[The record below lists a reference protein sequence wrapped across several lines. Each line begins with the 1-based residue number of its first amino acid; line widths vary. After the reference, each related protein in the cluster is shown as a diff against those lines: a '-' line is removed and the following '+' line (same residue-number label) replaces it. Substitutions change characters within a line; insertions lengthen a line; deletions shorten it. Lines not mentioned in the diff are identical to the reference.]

1 MFLNN
6 HSYYSLRYGT
16 VSEEELLEM
25 AQQYGYETF
34 TLTDINNTSGC
45 LNFIRKAPEYNIK
58 PVVGIDF
65 RNNTQQC
72 YVGLAKNNNGFQ
84 ELNTLL
90 SKHLHNDIPF
100 PEIAPNLND
109 VAIIYPFEKA
119 LALENYKFKAYEY
132 IGIRTDEVNKLAFS
146 KLQQYKDQLVVLQT
160 VSFRSKRDFNTHRLL
175 RAIDNNVLL
184 SKLTLEQQGSFSQ
197 QILPKETLEEAF
209 KSFPHILENTKKLL
223 NECHIHFDFSKARKN
238 QNLKTV
244 YGSAEADY
252 QKLVELCHEG
262 LSKRYKKVDDIIERR
277 LEKELTLIKQ
287 QNFVSFFLINWKII
301 QYAQSKGYF
310 YVGRGSGAN
319 SIVAY
324 LLEITDVDP
333 IELDLYFER
342 FMNLYRSSPPDF
354 DIDFSTWDREDVTR
368 FIFETFGTQ
377 ARTALLGSY
386 VTFKHSGAVR
396 ELGKVFGLPKH
407 EIDKLSSGK
416 FNHNQLDQLSKLVL
430 RYAKYLEGRPNY
442 LSIHAGGILIAEK
455 PIQYYSATHLPP
467 KGFPTVQFDMH
478 IAEDVGLYKFDIL
491 GQRGLGKIKDTIT
504 IIKENNPEVQLPN
517 IHIAKPFFEDD
528 NINNMVAR
536 AECIGCFYVESPAMR
551 MLLKKLGVNNY
562 LTLVAASSIIRPG
575 VAQSGM
581 MREYILRHKNPER
594 RKKAH
599 PILWDIMPDTYGVMV
614 YQEDVIKVA
623 HHYAGLDLGEA
634 DVLRRGMSGKY
645 RSREEFQ
652 AVKQKFIDN
661 CREKGEEDAMIHDV
675 WRQIESFAGYAFAKG
690 HSASYAVESYQ
701 SLFLKCYYPLEY
713 MVATINNGG
722 GFYRVELYAH
732 EAKLRGGNVH
742 PPCINRSN
750 IITTIKGKDI
760 FLGFQHLQSLE
771 KRSMIAIIETRAYQ
785 PFISLQDF
793 MERVPLGIEQLDIL
807 IRINA
812 FRSLGKD
819 KRTLLW
825 EAYYHHNHAKL
836 DTIQQQLFKP
846 ETKRFI
852 LPEFTITDLENAFDQ
867 LELLGFTL
875 YPNFLLLEE
884 VPTNNLV
891 NADLRKHLGKI
902 ITIYGY
908 LVTAKN
914 TKTSKGDR
922 MHFGTFLDQDGQW
935 IDTVVFPPVA
945 KKYPFRG
952 KGVYRIT
959 GKVVEEF
966 NFLSIET
973 IKQERMA
980 YVPDP
985 RFSGE
990 TPKRT
995 EQQKISLPS
1004 RKAYQ
1009 SLTTKSA

>member
-16 VSEEELLEM
+16 ISEEELLEM
-25 AQQYGYETF
+25 ARQYGCKVF
-34 TLTDINNTSGC
+34 PLTDINNTSGC

-65 RNNTQQC
+65 RNDAQQC

-90 SKHLHNDIPF
+90 SKHLHQNIPF
-100 PEIAPNLND
+100 SEVAPKLND

-119 LALENYKFKAYEY
+119 LTLESYTFKSNEY
-132 IGIRTDEVNKLAFS
+132 IGIRPDEINKLAFS
-146 KLQQYKDQLVVLQT
+146 KLQKHKDQLVVLQT
-160 VSFRSKRDFNTHRLL
+160 ISFRNKGDFNTHRLL

-184 SKLTLEQQGSFSQ
+184 SKLPVEQQGDFLQ
-197 QILPKETLEEAF
+197 QMLPNSTLEETFAN
-209 KSFPHILENTKKLL
+209 FPHIIENTQKLL
-223 NECHIHFDFSKARKN
+223 HECHIHFDFSKARKN

-244 YGSAEADY
+244 YGSVEADY
-252 QKLVELCHEG
+252 QKLVALCEEG
-262 LSKRYKKVDDIIERR
+262 LPKRYDTINDIIKRR

-287 QNFVSFFLINWKII
+287 QDFVSFFLINWKII
-301 QYAQSKGYF
+301 TYAQSKGYF

-354 DIDFSTWDREDVTR
+354 DIDFSTWDREDVTQ
-368 FIFETFGTQ
+368 FIFETFGVQ
-377 ARTALLGSY
+377 AQTALLGTY

-407 EIDKLSSGK
+407 EIDKLSNGK
-416 FNHNQLDQLSKLVL
+416 FNYNQLDELSKLVL
-430 RYAKYLEGRPNY
+430 KYAKHLEGNPNY

-491 GQRGLGKIKDTIT
+491 GQRGLGKIKDTIA
-504 IIKENNPEVQLPN
+504 IIKDNHPEVQLPN
-517 IHIAKPFFEDD
+517 IHIAKPFFEDQD
-528 NINNMVAR
+528 INNMVAR

-551 MLLKKLGVNNY
+551 MLLKKLGVNDY

-623 HHYAGLDLGEA
+623 HHFADLDLGEA

-652 AVKQKFIDN
+652 TVKQKFIDN
-661 CREKGEEDAMIHDV
+661 CRAKGEEDAMIHDV

-722 GFYRVELYAH
+722 GFYRVETYVH
-732 EAKLRGGNVH
+732 EAKLHGGDVY
-742 PPCINRSN
+742 PPCINTSSVET
-750 IITTIKGKDI
+750 IIHGKHI
-760 FLGFQHLQSLE
+760 FLGFQHLQGLE
-771 KRSMIAIIETRAYQ
+771 KRSMKAILKARVFN
-785 PFISLQDF
+785 PFTSLQDF

-807 IRINA
+807 IRIDA
-812 FRSLGKD
+812 FRSFGKD

-825 EAYYHHNHAKL
+825 EAYYHCNHANI

-846 ETKRFI
+846 ETRSFI

-875 YPNFLLLEE
+875 YPNFLLLEQA
-884 VPTNNLV
+884 PTNNLV
-891 NADLRKHLGKI
+891 NADLSQYLGKVVS
-902 ITIYGY
+902 IYGY

-914 TKTSKGDR
+914 TKTSKGER
-922 MHFGTFLDQDGQW
+922 MHFGTFLDQQGQW
-935 IDTVVFPPVA
+935 IDTVIFPPVA
-945 KKYPFRG
+945 KKHPFKG
-952 KGVYRIT
+952 KGIYRIT

-966 NFLSIET
+966 DFLSIET
-973 IKQERMA
+973 IKQERMP

-985 RFSGE
+985 RFSVE
-990 TPKRT
+990 NINTT
-995 EQQKISLPS
+995 DQQKISIPS
-1004 RKAYQ
+1004 RKAYRQ
-1009 SLTTKSA
+1009 LTAK